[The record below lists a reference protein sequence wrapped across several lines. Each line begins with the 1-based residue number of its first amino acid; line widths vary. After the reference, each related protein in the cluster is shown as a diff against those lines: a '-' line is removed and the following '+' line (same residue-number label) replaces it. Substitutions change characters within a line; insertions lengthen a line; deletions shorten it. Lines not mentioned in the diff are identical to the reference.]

1 MHNSFWKLTS
11 LAAVAGVA
19 LFVIVQAQQLI
30 KPQTEPDQAS
40 VATDDLREDPT
51 RFEEEDDEASFSNS
65 EIAGR
70 TNRNDSFE
78 PDPFADDRVP
88 AHEPTSN
95 REITSANY
103 GTSQEDLFPDSRDE
117 MISAT
122 DRRSPRARPASHR
135 QPTLRLPRQN
145 DADNPFDDGTGSIV
159 DESEDVGP
167 RLSLPGRAGT
177 SRLDDDSVST
187 VADDDEFGGR
197 SGIRRTSSEEPVE
210 SVPSLAMDDSDDPSD
225 FRSGRNREEVSL
237 GDAEELDASALTPR
251 REPAPVRSGR
261 LVGFDDEFE
270 TQANTEE
277 SSAPRLRDESDGKT
291 EPVELSDDD
300 DAVFS
305 RQGRNR
311 PATDEFDS
319 ARELLEPELSEI
331 RRPNSDRDNR
341 IDPEFPEAES
351 PMPDVVSMDDDP
363 ALFRNGEPTR
373 TAPRLAR
380 DNADLFPDAE
390 MADTPRPKS
399 RPREYE
405 QLERLDEEPSLARND
420 DVMPLDGKPH
430 LSIQKKSPPS
440 ATLGQ
445 KMVYEI
451 TISNPGNVPARQVV
465 LNDDVPEGVDLDGTV
480 PRAELSGRRL
490 IWRMGT
496 LQPGDQKTVKV
507 RVIPVRVGEVGSVAT
522 VNFLS
527 EFDEKRN
534 VPAGFQLDGRRP
546 LPRVPQ
552 LEIFLSNLPEEI
564 GIYQKFRVVL
574 TIKNVDRQI
583 LNGISLVADL
593 DKGVQH
599 QEVQQQRIECPV
611 DDLRPGQET
620 SIDLD
625 LVGVKAG
632 MVVNRLTLYM
642 NDQPVREAEMNFRIL
657 GQ

>member
-11 LAAVAGVA
+11 LATVAGVA
-19 LFVIVQAQQLI
+19 LFVIVQAQKLI
-30 KPQTEPDQAS
+30 KPQSETDQAS
-40 VATDDLREDPT
+40 AATDRQGEDPAPL
-51 RFEEEDDEASFSNS
+51 EEEGDEASFSNS
-65 EIAGR
+65 DIVER
-70 TNRNDSFE
+70 TNRNGSFE
-78 PDPFADDRVP
+78 PDPFADDRIP
-88 AHEPTSN
+88 AQELTSN
-95 REITSANY
+95 REVTSANY
-103 GTSQEDLFPDSRDE
+103 GNSQGDLVPNSDDE

-122 DRRSPRARPASHR
+122 DRRSPHARPASHR
-135 QPTLRLPRQN
+135 QPTLRLPRRN
-145 DADNPFDDGTGSIV
+145 DADNPFENGTGSIV

-167 RLSLPGRAGT
+167 RLSLPGKEGAVK
-177 SRLDDDSVST
+177 LEDDSP
-187 VADDDEFGGR
+187 AAGDHDEIGNSSR
-197 SGIRRTSSEEPVE
+197 IQRTSSEEPVGKI
-210 SVPSLAMDDSDDPSD
+210 PSLATDDSDDPSD
-225 FRSGRNREEVSL
+225 FRSQRSDGDNSSKEIAEDVGPSL
-237 GDAEELDASALTPR
+237 VPQQESAQ
-251 REPAPVRSGR
+251 VRSGR
-261 LVGFDDEFE
+261 LVGFDDEIE
-270 TQANTEE
+270 TRANAEE
-277 SSAPRLRDESDGKT
+277 PSAPKLRDESDGKL
-291 EPVELSDDD
+291 EPVNLPEED

-311 PATDEFDS
+311 PSADEFDS
-319 ARELLEPELSEI
+319 ARELLEPEQTAI
-331 RRPNSDRDNR
+331 RKPGSDRDSR
-341 IDPEFPEAES
+341 IDPEFPEAEN

-363 ALFRNGEPTR
+363 ALFRKGDPAT
-373 TAPRLAR
+373 TSPRLAR
-380 DNADLFPDAE
+380 DDADMFPDADVV
-390 MADTPRPKS
+390 DTPRLKS

-405 QLERLDEEPSLARND
+405 QLERLDEEPTLARND
-420 DVMPLDGKPH
+420 DELPLDGKPH

-451 TISNPGNVPARQVV
+451 TVSNPGNVPARQVV

-496 LQPGDQKTVKV
+496 LQPGDRKTVKV

-527 EFDEKRN
+527 ESNEKRT
-534 VPAGFQLDGRRP
+534 VPVGLQLDGRRP

-552 LEIFLSNLPEEI
+552 LEIILSNLPEEI
-564 GIYQKFRVVL
+564 GIHQKFRVVL
-574 TIKNVDRQI
+574 TVKNIDRQS
-583 LNGISLVADL
+583 LKGISLVADL

-611 DDLRPGQET
+611 EDLLPGQET